1 MDRFDDDTMLAELRE
16 LRELRPKP
24 RPEFTAELDERA
36 AAGFP
41 RRPNP
46 SKSVTPFT
54 LLAEHWRDLS
64 PRRRLMPVLAVAFA
78 ALVVATAVVAISGS
92 GTKSNPAEDAVVG
105 VVPSAGESGVSAE
118 ESVSGGAESAA
129 PTGPR
134 GGHKSSSHSNG
145 GGEAG
150 SEAVYAPAVPS
161 VETGTSSTKSAGG
174 GEAAAGEGSAAG
186 SEERAVEES
195 GGGEEAGEIEGELAE
210 ESSSSVESESAES
223 AGPVF
228 APENAPNANSAVHR
242 DIERSAYVVLG
253 TKPGEVGS
261 ASGKVYEAVH
271 AAHGI
276 VLHSS
281 VDSGSKGATGAIF
294 ELLIPT
300 GKVDDALASISQIA
314 EVRARH
320 DATTDITE
328 PTVDAAEELADSNA
342 SIEGLLKE
350 LGNVETEAERESVE
364 ARLREARRQ
373 HAADRASLDHLRERG
388 AMSEVTVR
396 IVSSHG
402 ANATPPAAG
411 SDGSWGVGDALHDAG
426 QILTIAA
433 GVVLIG
439 LAFLA
444 PIALIALLFWLG
456 NRFRVRRLRERALG

>member
-1 MDRFDDDTMLAELRE
+1 MDRSDDDNLFAE

-24 RPEFTAELDERA
+24 RPEFTAKLDERA

-46 SKSVTPFT
+46 SKTVTPFT
-54 LLAEHWRDLS
+54 LLAEHWRDLT
-64 PRRRLMPVLAVAFA
+64 PRRRLMPVLGFALA
-78 ALVVATAVVAISGS
+78 ALIAATAVVAISQS
-92 GTKSNPAEDAVVG
+92 GTNSNPAEDAVVG
-105 VVPSAGESGVSAE
+105 MVPGAGESGVSPE

-129 PTGPR
+129 PPEHHAGGNHASR
-134 GGHKSSSHSNG
+134 GGGAESA
-145 GGEAG
+145 GET
-150 SEAVYAPAVPS
+150 VYAPAVPS
-161 VETGTSSTKSAGG
+161 VEKGAESTGG
-174 GEAAAGEGSAAG
+174 GGRAGEAAG
-186 SEERAVEES
+186 SEEA
-195 GGGEEAGEIEGELAE
+195 GAEEAAE
-210 ESSSSVESESAES
+210 ATSESAEA

-228 APENAPNANSAVHR
+228 APEGASNAKAAGHR
-242 DIERSAYVVLG
+242 DIERSAYIILG
-253 TKPGEVGS
+253 TRPGEVGG
-261 ASGKVYEAVH
+261 AAGKVYEAVH

-281 VDSGSKGATGAIF
+281 VDSGKKGTTGAIF

-300 GKVDDALASISQIA
+300 AKVDDALASISQIA

-320 DATTDITE
+320 DATTDITA
-328 PTVDAAEELADSNA
+328 PTVNAAEELADSNA

-373 HAADRASLDHLRERG
+373 HAAIRASLDHLRERG

-396 IVSSHG
+396 IVTSHG
-402 ANATPPAAG
+402 AGVTPPAAEN

-426 QILTIAA
+426 HILTIAA

-439 LAFLA
+439 LAVLA

-456 NRFRVRRLRERALG
+456 NRVRVHRLRERTLG

>member
-1 MDRFDDDTMLAELRE
+1 MDRFDDDNLLAQ

-41 RRPNP
+41 RRANP

-54 LLAEHWRDLS
+54 LLAEHWRGLT
-64 PRRRLMPVLAVAFA
+64 PRRRLMPVLAVVFA
-78 ALVVATAVVAISGS
+78 TLVVATAVVAISGS

-129 PTGPR
+129 PNGPR
-134 GGHKSSSHSNG
+134 GGLKSGSHSNG
-145 GGEAG
+145 AGGGETG

-161 VETGTSSTKSAGG
+161 VETGTSSSKSAGA
-174 GEAAAGEGSAAG
+174 GEAAAGERSATG

-195 GGGEEAGEIEGELAE
+195 AGGEEAGEIEGELAE
-210 ESSSSVESESAES
+210 ESSSSVESESAEA

-261 ASGKVYEAVH
+261 AAGKVYEAVH

-328 PTVDAAEELADSNA
+328 PTVDAAEELADLNA

-350 LGNVETEAERESVE
+350 LGDAETEAEHESVE

-373 HAADRASLDHLRERG
+373 HAATRASLDHLRERG

-396 IVSSHG
+396 IVTSHG

-426 QILTIAA
+426 HILTIAA
-433 GVVLIG
+433 GIVLIG

-456 NRFRVRRLRERALG
+456 NRFRVRRLRERTLG